1 MDVRQLKVLLA
12 VIETGSLGKAA
23 DRLHLTQP
31 AVTKIIQRLEEELGV
46 ALFTRGARGM
56 SPTKYADALFLH
68 AQNATASLTQAA
80 KDIEVLKNGSES
92 TVSVASSPVIGGEIL
107 PQAIKYLADRRPNIN
122 IKVAL
127 EPAESLHDLILEHK
141 VDFAI
146 GVLGE
151 TKSSKAIRE
160 ELLFYDKLV
169 IVARPGHP
177 LTRNPEVRPQDL
189 GLQDWIAP
197 DDRSLIRH
205 RLQHLFEAWKLPLP
219 HLAVECRSPALA
231 KQLVGRTDYVSLL
244 ARLAANAELN
254 DGSLS
259 AIEVHGA
266 NFDQPV
272 GLLWP
277 KSKPLSSASRALI
290 QQIKRVCEQK
300 GLVRDPQIAKRPRI
314 RR

>member
-12 VIETGSLGKAA
+12 VIETGGLGKAA
-23 DRLHLTQP
+23 DRLHLTQS

-56 SPTKYADALFLH
+56 SPTKYADALLLH
-68 AQNATASLTQAA
+68 AHNATASLTQAA
-80 KDIEVLKNGSES
+80 KDIEALRNGSES

-107 PQAIKYLADRRPNIN
+107 PKAIKYLAERRPKIN

-127 EPAESLHDLILEHK
+127 EPAESLHELILEQK
-141 VDFAI
+141 FDFAI

-151 TKSSKAIRE
+151 VKSSKTIRE

-197 DDRSLIRH
+197 DERSLNRH
-205 RLQHLFEAWKLPLP
+205 RLQHLFEAWKLPFP

-231 KQLVGRTDYVSLL
+231 KKLIARTDYVSLL
-244 ARLAANAELN
+244 ARLAANSELD

-259 AIEVHGA
+259 AIEVQGA
-266 NFDQPV
+266 NLDQPV
-272 GLLWP
+272 GLLWL
-277 KSKPLSSASRALI
+277 KNKALSTASRALI

-300 GLVRDPQIAKRPRI
+300 GLASNPQIAKRPRT